1 MARVSEPMPRGP
13 RTEAVSALA
22 SGVLAAGLL
31 VAGCGGGEGGSRSVR
46 PAPGGSGTRAPHV
59 DMRATRYVPANVV
72 VRRGGEITWRN
83 SDPFAHTVTKV
94 SGPGPRF
101 DSGPLA
107 RGATYRLR
115 FSRPGVIRYVCT
127 IHPNQRGTITVR

>member
-1 MARVSEPMPRGP
+1 MRIPP
-13 RTEAVSALA
+13 ALA
-22 SGVLAAGLL
+22 ACLLAASLL
-31 VAGCGGGEGGSRSVR
+31 AGGCGEGDDSPTAPKPRSAA
-46 PAPGGSGTRAPHV
+46 PAPRKAGPGAAVKV
-59 DMRATRYVPANVV
+59 DMRSTRYVPANVL

-94 SGPGPRF
+94 SVPGPRF